1 MRAVDTMAVARH
13 IISLVVGGS
22 AQAFEKHYFDLVNN
36 AKSLEAMMPTV
47 RERVLAHLQEF
58 LRRNGGVVAASS
70 LWHAEACEPTVA

>member
-1 MRAVDTMAVARH
+1 MAVARH